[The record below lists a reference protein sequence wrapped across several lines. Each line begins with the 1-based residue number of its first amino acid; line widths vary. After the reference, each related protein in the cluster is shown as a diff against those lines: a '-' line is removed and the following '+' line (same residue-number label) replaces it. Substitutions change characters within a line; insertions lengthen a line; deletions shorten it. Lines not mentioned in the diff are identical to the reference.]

1 MTEKRRYLVGY
12 RSGAVMPREVETALD
27 SLAAAA
33 GTKQLRSLKGGQRV
47 LEMTHEEA
55 EKLASRRPDLI
66 VEEDREL
73 ELYLPMP
80 GLPPAIPTGSAVTLR
95 VKVTDEAGTPVAGVT
110 IIAAGKQVSYWGET
124 DAKGMAKVVIHERFL
139 PYLIASPRQGFWSRV
154 VPSVTVSAKTE
165 LTVTL
170 KKLPVRGGFTWG
182 HGALG
187 VDRVGKAFTGKGVK
201 IAVIDSGVAGHEDLT
216 PAGGFNTL
224 DGQDPAAWNVDEK
237 GHGTHCAGI
246 MAARADN
253 QVGIRGVAPGAE
265 VYSLK
270 VFPGGRFSDLLEAI
284 NWCID
289 NYIDVIS
296 MSLGSPYPSEQ
307 VALAL
312 AEAHGRG
319 ITCVAAA
326 GNDGGAVGYPAA
338 LPEMIVVSAIG
349 RVGTFP
355 ADSAH
360 ALKISDYYGR
370 DGRHFFAS
378 FSNWGP
384 EIAVCAPGV
393 AIPSTVPDGYAA
405 WDGTSMACPF
415 VSGLAALILEAYP
428 EIRTGDANQPLAVRD
443 LIQRSAVDLG
453 LPTEMQG
460 AGMASAARA
469 LGAALLRQ
477 RGRAATRTSPAGGVG
492 APTVRRRIQT
502 ENWSGV
508 R

>member
-1 MTEKRRYLVGY
+1 MTEKRRYLVGC
-12 RSGAVMPREVETALD
+12 RSGAVVPREVETALE

-33 GTKQLRSLKGGQRV
+33 GAKPLRALKGGQRV
-47 LEMTHEEA
+47 LEMTREEA

-73 ELYLPMP
+73 ELYHPMP
-80 GLPPAIPTGSAVTLR
+80 GLPPAIPKGPAVTMR
-95 VKVTDEAGTPVAGVT
+95 VKVTDEAGTPVAEATV
-110 IIAAGKQVSYWGET
+110 IAAGKEVSYRGKT
-124 DAKGMAKVVIHERFL
+124 DAKGVAKVIVHERFL
-139 PYLIASPRQGFWSRV
+139 PYVIASPSQGFWSRL
-154 VPSVTVSAKTE
+154 VPSVTVSAKEE

-187 VDRVGKAFTGKGVK
+187 VDRISKAFTGKGVK
-201 IAVIDSGVAGHEDLT
+201 IAVIDSGIADHEDLT
-216 PAGGFNTL
+216 AGGGFNTL

-253 QVGIRGVAPGAE
+253 RVGIRGVAPGAE

-270 VFPGGRFSDLLEAI
+270 VFPSGRFSDLLEAV

-296 MSLGSPYPSEQ
+296 MSLGSPWPSEQ
-307 VALAL
+307 VALVL

-338 LPEMIVVSAIG
+338 FPEVIAVSAIG
-349 RVGTFP
+349 RIGTFP
-355 ADSAH
+355 SDSAH

-415 VSGLAALILEAYP
+415 IAGVAALILEAYP
-428 EIRTGDANQPLAVRD
+428 EIRTGDVNQPLAVRD

-453 LPTEMQG
+453 LPTGMQG

-469 LGAALLRQ
+469 LGAALLR
-477 RGRAATRTSPAGGVG
+477 RRAGSGPRMQA
-492 APTVRRRIQT
+492 RR
-502 ENWSGV
+502 
-508 R
+508 